1 MTGRQLAWAAVVGTL
16 LAGGGNGLVTVAER
30 DVPSSL
36 AALLIAS
43 VPLWVVLLRAL
54 VGERPGRATLAGVG
68 VGFGGVALL
77 LLPGEQPAG
86 VGSAGLLLLVVAA
99 VSWATGSVASSR
111 VDLPEDPLLSTGYQ
125 MAFAGLVMVTAGLVG
140 GELSDVHW
148 GGLSAESLGAFA
160 YLIAIGSIVAY
171 SAYTWLLQHAPV
183 SKVSTYAYV
192 NPVIAVILG
201 MVILNERLTAVSL
214 VAAAVIVA
222 AVALIVWGQSRRQ
235 PAGTAIGEAA

>member
-1 MTGRQLAWAAVVGTL
+1 M
-16 LAGGGNGLVTVAER
+16 
-30 DVPSSL
+30 
-36 AALLIAS
+36 S
-43 VPLWVVLLRAL
+43 VRTARSP
-54 VGERPGRATLAGVG
+54 RPAPPWKVW
-68 VGFGGVALL
+68 
-77 LLPGEQPAG
+77 
-86 VGSAGLLLLVVAA
+86 AGLWTIYVIWGSTYLAIRIMVRTVPPLLGAGLRFAVAGPLLLVVAA

-125 MAFAGLVMVTAGLVG
+125 MAFAGLVMVTAGLVV

-192 NPVIAVILG
+192 NPVIAVFLG
-201 MVILNERLTAVSL
+201 W
-214 VAAAVIVA
+214 IV
-222 AVALIVWGQSRRQ
+222 LSEH
-235 PAGTAIGEAA
+235 IGPI